1 MLKKLLIIKFFFYL
15 LIIKSQFRDTLPYNR
30 KHELLYRGKRYAI
43 YNNYLLL
50 GAGYNYSSL
59 HADPPLQTNYGLQ
72 FVFHIRRQHFQAG
85 VLVSGRSF
93 TWSRHIALL
102 GGYGYRKE
110 DLKYNLGV
118 FAGVC
123 YNYGILPYRVR
134 SSDTLPAELYERWG
148 GYASVHYIKKLYYDI
163 GIGFEAFLN
172 FDPKHWM
179 VGGKAVLFFSGAY
192 RGKENNVNRYVRYRI
207 KG

>member
-1 MLKKLLIIKFFFYL
+1 MIILYVFLYGLALKA
-15 LIIKSQFRDTLPYNR
+15 QFKDTLPYNR

-43 YNNYLLL
+43 YNNYLLM

-59 HADPPLQTNYGLQ
+59 HADPPLQTNYGMQ
-72 FVFHIRRQHFQAG
+72 FVFHIRKQHFQGG

-93 TWSRHIALL
+93 TWSRHIALF

-118 FAGVC
+118 FAGAC
-123 YNYGILPYRVR
+123 YNYGILPPRITI
-134 SSDTLPAELYERWG
+134 SDTIPAKLYERWG
-148 GYASVHYIKKLYYDI
+148 GYVSAHYIKKLYYDI
-163 GIGFEAFLN
+163 GIGVEVFVN
-172 FDPKHWM
+172 VDPKHLM
-179 VGGKAVLFFSGAY
+179 AGGKAIMFFSGAY